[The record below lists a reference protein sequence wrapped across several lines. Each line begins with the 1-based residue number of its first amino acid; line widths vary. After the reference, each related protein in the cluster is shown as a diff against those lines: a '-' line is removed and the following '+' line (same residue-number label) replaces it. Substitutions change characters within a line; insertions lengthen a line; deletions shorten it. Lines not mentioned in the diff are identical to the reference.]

1 MAWGLQAHDARRRI
15 VTGLF
20 AAFFFETG
28 LITYRAVTQG
38 QVVTRK
44 GKQSTAPLPAPLPSL
59 YTSAIIIYG
68 VLGLAPQSLAP
79 LPALVGWGFVV
90 ATFLNL
96 YTPGSAN
103 AGAASNTAAAQA
115 LTTSPTTPKK

>member
-1 MAWGLQAHDARRRI
+1 

-20 AAFFFETG
+20 GAFLFETA
-28 LITYRAVTQG
+28 LVTYRAVTQG

-59 YTSAIIIYG
+59 YTSAIIVYG
-68 VLGLAPQSLAP
+68 VLGLAPSSVAP
-79 LPALVGWGFVV
+79 LPALIGWGFVV
-90 ATFLNL
+90 ATFLNV

-103 AGAASNTAAAQA
+103 AGKASNVEAVQG
-115 LTTSPTTPKK
+115 LTTTPPKA

>member
-1 MAWGLQAHDARRRI
+1 

-20 AAFFFETG
+20 GAFLFETA

-59 YTSAIIIYG
+59 YTSAILVYG
-68 VLGLAPQSLAP
+68 VLGLAPQSVAP

-103 AGAASNTAAAQA
+103 AGAASNAAAAQS
-115 LTTSPTTPKK
+115 LTTANTSTAKK

>member
-1 MAWGLQAHDARRRI
+1 
-15 VTGLF
+15 VSGLF
-20 AAFFFETG
+20 AAFMVEVG
-28 LITYRAVTQG
+28 LVTYRAVTQG

-59 YTSAIIIYG
+59 YTSAIIVYG
-68 VLGLAPQSLAP
+68 ALGLAPSSLAP
-79 LPALVGWGFVV
+79 VPALIGWGFVV

-103 AGAASNTAAAQA
+103 AAAASNASVVQGLTTTPPTGAAS
-115 LTTSPTTPKK
+115 K